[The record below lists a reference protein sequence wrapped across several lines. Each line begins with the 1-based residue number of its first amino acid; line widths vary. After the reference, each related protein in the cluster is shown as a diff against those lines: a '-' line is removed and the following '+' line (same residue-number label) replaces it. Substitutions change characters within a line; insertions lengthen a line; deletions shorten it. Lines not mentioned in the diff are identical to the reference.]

1 MLMTKGGE
9 ATAWAAGLHPP
20 RRLRRMENGQ
30 SIGRIREEREPKPG
44 REWFWSLTITGA
56 HRAGVLTWGY
66 GASLEDAKAA
76 FRAPLDGYRDWAA
89 RDF

>member
-30 SIGRIREEREPKPG
+30 SIGRIREEREFKPG
-44 REWFWSLTITGA
+44 REWFWSLTITGP
-56 HRAGVLTWGY
+56 HRAGRPDIRLRRQPRGRQGGLSRSTRR
-66 GASLEDAKAA
+66 L
-76 FRAPLDGYRDWAA
+76 
-89 RDF
+89 